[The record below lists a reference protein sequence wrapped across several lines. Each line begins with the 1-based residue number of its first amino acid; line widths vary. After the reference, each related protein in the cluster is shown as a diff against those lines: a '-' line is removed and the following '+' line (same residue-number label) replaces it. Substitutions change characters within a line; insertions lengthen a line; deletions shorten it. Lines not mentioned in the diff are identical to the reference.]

1 MVNLISVYTSPYS
14 FTVCSIYPFCLGFF
28 CFRILQFTIF
38 YNTLGG
44 DLASRAH
51 VLSSRFWPTVRFVRL
66 VCTRGQ
72 FVVAICNMFLLITT
86 QVFFFFFHAFLH
98 LFSIF
103 IPLLLLRNA
112 ARVVWPDLS
121 EFFSSLFCSGQK
133 KILRPRI
140 LYSFVGF
147 LFRKPWQRN
156 KSEFVKSFWKKIE
169 TS

>member
-14 FTVCSIYPFCLGFF
+14 FTVCSIYPFCLVFF
-28 CFRILQFTIF
+28 CFRILQFTVF
-38 YNTLGG
+38 YNTLGS

-72 FVVAICNMFLLITT
+72 FVVAICNTFLLITT
-86 QVFFFFFHAFLH
+86 QIVFFHTFLH

-103 IPLLLLRNA
+103 IFLLLLRNA
-112 ARVVWPDLS
+112 ARVIWPDL
-121 EFFSSLFCSGQK
+121 SSLFCSGQE
-133 KILRPRI
+133 KISGPRI

-156 KSEFVKSFWKKIE
+156 KSEFVKSFWKKLE